1 MTALPHDVSSELV
14 PLTRWRAV
22 CAHDRLLPG
31 RGVAALLSGQT
42 VAIFRLETG
51 EVCAVDD
58 VDPFSG
64 ASVLSRG
71 LVGEVDGEATVASPV
86 YKQRFVLRSGRCLD
100 DDTVSLR
107 TWPARIRA
115 GQVEVAAP

>member
-1 MTALPHDVSSELV
+1 M
-14 PLTRWRAV
+14 
-22 CAHDRLLPG
+22 CAYDWLIPG
-31 RGVAALLSGQT
+31 RGVAALVAGQT
-42 VAIFRLETG
+42 VAVFRLDTG

-58 VDPFSG
+58 VDPFSA

-86 YKQRFVLRSGRCLD
+86 YKQRFVLGSGRCLD
-100 DDTVSLR
+100 DETVSLR
-107 TWPARIRA
+107 TWPARVRD